1 MRKYRMHD
9 LPAQIGPELRRRL
22 ATVQTATIGHFYQ
35 WGFMAGALQ
44 RLQPG
49 EIVVGTAV
57 TLSIPGQ
64 DSTLL
69 HHVLG
74 LVRPGDFLV
83 IERQGDHRH
92 ACWGGGVTR
101 AARNAGLAGAV
112 IDGPC
117 TDPHEIAALGFP
129 LWCRG
134 ISAITTRMNDVG
146 GRFNFP
152 VSCGGVAV
160 CPGDVILADE
170 NGVLVLSR
178 DEADAIADRAL
189 ALNGDI
195 ARGERRLDAGERLGL
210 VYGASALIE
219 RDGAS

>member
-9 LPAQIGPELRRRL
+9 LPAQIGPELQRLL

-35 WGFMAGALQ
+35 WGFMASALQ

-146 GRFNFP
+146 GRFNLP

-170 NGVLVLSR
+170 NGVLVMPR
-178 DEADAIADRAL
+178 DEADAIAHRAL
-189 ALNGDI
+189 ALNADI
-195 ARGERRLDAGERLGL
+195 ERGESRLDAGEKLGL
-210 VYGASALIE
+210 VYGASELIE
-219 RDGAS
+219 RDGAT

>member
-1 MRKYRMHD
+1 MHKYHMHD
-9 LPAQIGPELRRRL
+9 LPAQAAPALLSRL
-22 ATVQTATIGHFYQ
+22 ATIPTAPIGHFYH
-35 WGFMAGALQ
+35 WGFMAGGIQ
-44 RLQPG
+44 RLRPG
-49 EIVVGTAV
+49 EIVAGTAV
-57 TLSIPGQ
+57 TLSIPGA

-83 IERQGDHRH
+83 VERQGDRRH

-117 TDPHEIAALGFP
+117 TDPLEIEALAFP

-134 ISAITTRMNDVG
+134 VSAMTTRMLDVG
-146 GRFNFP
+146 GRFNLP

-160 CPGDVILADE
+160 CPGDVIVADE
-170 NGVLVLSR
+170 SGLVVLPAS
-178 DEADAIADRAL
+178 EAAEIADTAL
-189 ALNGDI
+189 ALAKVI
-195 ARGERRLDAGERLGL
+195 AQGAQRLDSGELLGL
-210 VYGASALIE
+210 VYGASALVG
-219 RDGAS
+219 RGAGA